1 MMAMLH
7 CKDSRTDFSVSDG
20 DQSGSN
26 QSQSNKGGNNF
37 ITTVTNINQR
47 QNCPLLSSPAIS

>member
-1 MMAMLH
+1 MVMLH
-7 CKDSRTDFSVSDG
+7 CNDSRTDFSVSDG

-26 QSQSNKGGNNF
+26 QSQSNQGGNNF

-47 QNCPLLSSPAIS
+47 QTSPLLFNPAIS